1 MPYPPKYGLQVA
13 DVRPLQALSVPGQ
26 EAPGSRNRVAAMIH
40 QLQPVVQRTAQGSRS
55 APPAV
60 YRPQSARPVVLQR
73 FTPTGHAA
81 IPVGRGAPP
90 VYRPSSEMQ
99 RSTNSS
105 SILKAPP
112 LFRPA
117 APQRAG
123 HTGTVQRTVII
134 NRVRPYAGAEAIAT
148 MEYWR
153 DGSAGG
159 NHFVSDLMIQNIVK
173 ELVEG
178 QTRTNAATRLGTL
191 WTGCGFSGTFAVSTA
206 DTASYDASVNSLI
219 SGISNQTSNRFS
231 CRGSEDGDGGGGRCD
246 IPSTPT
252 AQAQVLGYA
261 AKLRAGLVAVNA
273 SLGATGRSVRDQ
285 LAAYI
290 DHGF

>member
-1 MPYPPKYGLQVA
+1 
-13 DVRPLQALSVPGQ
+13 
-26 EAPGSRNRVAAMIH
+26 
-40 QLQPVVQRTAQGSRS
+40 
-55 APPAV
+55 
-60 YRPQSARPVVLQR
+60 
-73 FTPTGHAA
+73 
-81 IPVGRGAPP
+81 
-90 VYRPSSEMQ
+90 
-99 RSTNSS
+99 
-105 SILKAPP
+105 LKAPP

-123 HTGTVQRTVII
+123 HTGTVQRTVVI

-191 WTGCGFSGTFAVSTA
+191 WTGCGFSGTFAVSTT

-219 SGISNQTSNRFS
+219 SGISNQASNRFS
-231 CRGSEDGDGGGGRCD
+231 CSGNGDGGGGLCD
-246 IPSTPT
+246 IPSTAT

-290 DHGF
+290 NDGF